1 MCEFFVKARDPCQ
14 VTSPSTSL
22 SDTQLM
28 CMGLTLPDK
37 TSWLANHS
45 DPPAS
50 LPSTRIELLCWAF
63 YSGTRDLSSG
73 L

>member
-1 MCEFFVKARDPCQ
+1 MQIFVKTRDPCQ
-14 VTSPSTSL
+14 VASPSTSL

-28 CMGLTLPDK
+28 GMGLTLLDK
-37 TSWLANHS
+37 TSCLANRS

-63 YSGTRDLSSG
+63 YSGTGDLSSG